1 METAELRSKDEIKRE
16 IEESRRDVK
25 VALQETRTTWKG
37 RNAAARAWRATKQ
50 AAGKTK
56 RTVTTKA
63 KATDCAIRDN
73 IYSAIGAAV
82 GLGAVAGLIVRS
94 RIKARRGRC

>member
-1 METAELRSKDEIKRE
+1 METAELRSKEEIKRE

-25 VALQETRTTWKG
+25 VALDETRTTWKG
-37 RNAAARAWRATKQ
+37 RNAAARAWRSTKQ
-50 AAGKTK
+50 AAAKTT
-56 RTVTTKA
+56 RTVTEKA

-73 IYSAIGAAV
+73 IYSAIGGAV
-82 GLGAVAGLIVRS
+82 CVGAVAGFIIRK